1 MLEEVRYAMAHR
13 CRRHRPGGV
22 EGFTCRR
29 PRLAGGVFIIRRRII
44 SPVEVE
50 QLLVGLA
57 AGGVQRRRS
66 GHCHLDRRDVHG
78 HDGSQRGDDAAAVD
92 RSAHDDVI
100 A

>member
-22 EGFTCRR
+22 EG
-29 PRLAGGVFIIRRRII
+29 GVFIIWRRII